1 MIARKQHG
9 EQHGG
14 RNAPLRGKVGSEF
27 ET

>member
-1 MIARKQHG
+1 MIRRKQHD

-14 RNAPLRGKVGSEF
+14 RNARGKVGSEF